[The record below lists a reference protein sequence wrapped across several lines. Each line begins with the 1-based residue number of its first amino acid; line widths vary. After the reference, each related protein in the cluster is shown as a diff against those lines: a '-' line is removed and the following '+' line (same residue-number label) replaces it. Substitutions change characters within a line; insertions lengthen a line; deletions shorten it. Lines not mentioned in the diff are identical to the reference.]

1 MEVAKNLLVQ
11 HHSADADLLKQ
22 SEEEEDSDQ
31 GVKPHVTVAPYL
43 GPQEG

>member
-1 MEVAKNLLVQ
+1 MEVAKTLLAQ
-11 HHSADADLLKQ
+11 HHSADAGLLEQ
-22 SEEEEDSDQ
+22 SEEEEDSNQ